1 MAGISTLDSP
11 RQLKSSWASFV
22 PTVEAAEE
30 LVDFVGHPEAKEVRH
45 TVVVQPE
52 LGRERQH
59 QAVRRAPVDG
69 RAEIVGRLARAKA
82 IAFSQSAVHLDT
94 GLEFLSAER
103 AVVRLGHQRERTADA
118 PCVAELPRAASKV
131 FFHDE
136 VFADVPAFV
145 VATEDQLEF
154 DLALLFCPR
163 LTVGV
168 NQIFLTIVAD
178 DFEKRLVGAVD
189 VLK

>member
-1 MAGISTLDSP
+1 P
-11 RQLKSSWASFV
+11 RQTITL
-22 PTVEAAEE
+22 PHAARP
-30 LVDFVGHPEAKEVRH
+30 LR
-45 TVVVQPE
+45 
-52 LGRERQH
+52 
-59 QAVRRAPVDG
+59 
-69 RAEIVGRLARAKA
+69 
-82 IAFSQSAVHLDT
+82 T

-103 AVVRLGHQRERTADA
+103 AVVRRGHQRERTADA

-178 DFEKRLVGAVD
+178 DFEKRLVGA
-189 VLK
+189 